1 MVLIRYLRWNSG
13 RTDEMSKRKIEIFDS
28 TLRDG
33 AQGEGISFSVSDKL
47 NIVKA
52 LDSFGVDYIEAGN
65 PGSNPKD
72 MEFFEKASNLKL
84 NNAKLCAFGSTA
96 RNGVH
101 PKEDKNVKALLSAGT
116 ETIVIFGKS
125 WDLHVEKVL
134 NISLEDNLKI
144 VEDTISYLKSEGKYV
159 IFDAEHFFDGYKSD
173 TGYSMKVLE
182 YAIKGGADVLA
193 LCDTNGGCLPN
204 DVESITKEVIKS
216 FPGIKISIHCHNDT
230 GCAVANSIIAV
241 GAGASQ
247 VQGTFIGVGERC
259 GNADLSVIIP
269 NLKLKMGYDCNGD
282 ISQLYATSRRIAD
295 ISNTQIDNNRPYIG
309 KSAFAHKGGMHIDGV
324 LKINSSF
331 EHVNP
336 ESVGNKRKLL
346 MSEVAG
352 RSTLIAK
359 ASSIVPNLSKDS
371 KEVALILEKLKEME
385 HYGYHFE
392 AADASFELLVKR
404 TMGLYK
410 PHFNLVLYK
419 TMGEFPV
426 PVGGMPAS
434 ATIKVEVDGKEE
446 ITAVMG
452 NGPVNAL
459 DLALRKSLT
468 VFYPA
473 IKDIRLTDYKVRV
486 LEENSTTAAKVRV
499 LIETADDKRSWSTI
513 GVSNDIIEA
522 SLIAL
527 VDSIEYKLAMNE

>member
-1 MVLIRYLRWNSG
+1 MVG
-13 RTDEMSKRKIEIFDS
+13 RRIEILDS

-33 AQGEGISFSVSDKL
+33 AQSEGISFSVSDKL

-52 LDSFGVDYIEAGN
+52 LDCFGIDYIEAGN

-72 MEFFEKASNLKL
+72 MDFFQQAARLKL
-84 NNAKLCAFGSTA
+84 KHAKLCAFGSTC
-96 RNGVH
+96 RTGIH
-101 PKEDKNVKALLSAGT
+101 PEDDKNIRALINTGLDT
-116 ETIVIFGKS
+116 LVIFGKA

-134 NISLEDNLKI
+134 NISKAENLKI
-144 VEDTISYLKSEGKYV
+144 VEQTISYLKLLGKYI

-173 TGYSMKVLE
+173 ADYALEVLR
-182 YAIKGGADVLA
+182 YAVKGGADVLT
-193 LCDTNGGCLPN
+193 LCDTNGGSLP
-204 DVESITKEVIKS
+204 DEVERITEAVLSLFPHCSIA
-216 FPGIKISIHCHNDT
+216 IHCHNDT
-230 GCAVANSIIAV
+230 GCAVANSLAAV
-241 GAGASQ
+241 NAGAGM
-247 VQGTFIGVGERC
+247 VHGTFTGIGERC
-259 GNADLSVIIP
+259 GNADLSVILP
-269 NLKLKMGYDCNGD
+269 NLKLKMGYTCNGD
-282 ISQLYATSRRIAD
+282 ISQLYSVARRIAY
-295 ISNTQIDNNRPYIG
+295 ISNTQIDNNRPYVG
-309 KSAFAHKGGMHIDGV
+309 KSAFAHKGGMHTDGV
-324 LKINSSF
+324 LKVHSSF
-331 EHVNP
+331 EHVDP
-336 ESVGNKRKLL
+336 ESVGNKRKFL

-359 ASSIVPNLSKDS
+359 ASAIVPDIKKDS
-371 KEVALILEKLKEME
+371 KEVSIILEKLKEME
-385 HYGYHFE
+385 HYGYQFE

-404 TMGLYK
+404 TLGLYK

-419 TMGEFPV
+419 TMSEFPV
-426 PVGGMPAS
+426 PAGGMPAS

-468 VFYPA
+468 VFFPA
-473 IKDIRLTDYKVRV
+473 IKEMQLMDYKVRV

-499 LIETADDKRSWSTI
+499 LIETSDGKKSWSTI

-527 VDSIEYKLAMNE
+527 ADSIEYKLSMNE